1 MTDDT
6 LAATARPLPWH
17 RFPQPDRSE
26 DDNSRA
32 ARVSYEDKLILGTGA
47 SIGPYAER
55 GLTVSNSYMSARVFY
70 PAYVGWLGV
79 GAIVLLLLGVV
90 LVAVWPS
97 FAASILLFAGAIVF
111 VVAGMLARRA
121 RIFATKSR
129 VRKWRELYR
138 LSRT

>member
-6 LAATARPLPWH
+6 LAATANPLPWH
-17 RFPQPDRSE
+17 RFPQPDKSE

-32 ARVSYEDKLILGTGA
+32 ARVSSEDKSILGTGA
-47 SIGPYAER
+47 SAGPYAER
-55 GLTVSNSYMSARVFY
+55 GLNVSNSYLSAHTFY
-70 PAYVGWLGV
+70 PAYIGWLGV
-79 GAIVLLLLGVV
+79 GAIALLLLGVV

-97 FAASILLFAGAIVF
+97 YAASILLFAGVIAF
-111 VVAGMLARRA
+111 VIAGMLAKRA
-121 RIFATKSR
+121 RILVTKSR